1 MDKMLSDDFV
11 LLFTVEILS
20 TQLRL
25 SLKFMFTTPKKGL
38 SMETMEN
45 IQVILTWHVYT
56 FTIEKKSATTEGG
69 LL

>member
-38 SMETMEN
+38 WMETMEN
-45 IQVILTWHVYT
+45 IQVILTWRVYT
-56 FTIEKKSATTEGG
+56 FTSEKKSATTEGR